1 MSINIS
7 VYVIG
12 TVVFLFVIAL
22 AIIARQKWELEEVR
36 DLLRFEQKF
45 YEYDLEWERKVN
57 RELSEMLNQKEK
69 TILKLKAENKRLR
82 DFCNKS
88 DEIRQQLVRERDEN
102 GKA

>member
-45 YEYDLEWERKVN
+45 HEYDLEWERKVN

-69 TILKLKAENKRLR
+69 TILQLKAENKRLR

>member
-57 RELSEMLNQKEK
+57 RELSEMLYQKEK
-69 TILKLKAENKRLR
+69 TILLLKAENKRLR
-82 DFCNKS
+82 YFCNKS
-88 DEIRQQLVRERDEN
+88 DEIRLQLVRERDEN
-102 GKA
+102 G

>member
-1 MSINIS
+1 MSIFQFVCYLLSVVANAIS
-7 VYVIG
+7 IVVIVRERG
-12 TVVFLFVIAL
+12 
-22 AIIARQKWELEEVR
+22 KNKELR

-45 YEYDLEWERKVN
+45 HEYDVQWERKVN
-57 RELSEMLNQKEK
+57 GVLSEMLNQKEK

-102 GKA
+102 G